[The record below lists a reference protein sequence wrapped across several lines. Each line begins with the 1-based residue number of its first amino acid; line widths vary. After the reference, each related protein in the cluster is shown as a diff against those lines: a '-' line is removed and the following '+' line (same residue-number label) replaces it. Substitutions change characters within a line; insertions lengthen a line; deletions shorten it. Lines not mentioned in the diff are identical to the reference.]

1 MKISCLHAFISHMNT
16 LSTVGWLHTIAG
28 TIAIFIGAY
37 LVIKFKVISSKSN
50 LGTIYLILTTV
61 TAATSL
67 MIFNNGGFNLAHLL
81 GIFALLG
88 VFLGLLFEHK
98 EFFGLSKYFQAI
110 CYTGTML
117 CHLIPGIS
125 EVFTRFP
132 PSQPIANS
140 IFDPILLVSFGIFF
154 LIFLITVLFQIRH
167 LKNNS

>member
-1 MKISCLHAFISHMNT
+1 MNS
-16 LSTVGWLHTIAG
+16 LSTVGWFHTIAG
-28 TIAIFIGAY
+28 MAAIFIGIY
-37 LVIKFKVISSKSN
+37 LISKFKLINSKLN
-50 LGTIYLILTTV
+50 LGKIYLILTV
-61 TAATSL
+61 ITAATSL

-81 GIFALLG
+81 GVFALLG
-88 VFLGLLFEHK
+88 IFLGLLFEHK

-140 IFDPILLVSFGIFF
+140 IFDPILLASFGIFF
-154 LIFLITVLFQIRH
+154 LIFLTTVFFQVRH
-167 LKNNS
+167 LRNNF

>member
-1 MKISCLHAFISHMNT
+1 MNEISL
-16 LSTVGWLHTIAG
+16 VGWFHTIAG
-28 TIAIFIGAY
+28 TLAIFIGIY
-37 LVIKFKVISSKSN
+37 LISKFKVISSKSN

-117 CHLIPGIS
+117 CHLILPESRGRPKPSLRDSHSTLPGGQRLAA
-125 EVFTRFP
+125 FWRP
-132 PSQPIANS
+132 G
-140 IFDPILLVSFGIFF
+140 LLEFRTPRTLEDS
-154 LIFLITVLFQIRH
+154 LC
-167 LKNNS
+167 

>member
-1 MKISCLHAFISHMNT
+1 MNS
-16 LSTVGWLHTIAG
+16 LSTVGWFHTIAG
-28 TIAIFIGAY
+28 MAAIIIGIY
-37 LVIKFKVISSKSN
+37 LISKFKLINSKLN
-50 LGTIYLILTTV
+50 LGKIYLILTV
-61 TAATSL
+61 ITAATSL

-81 GIFALLG
+81 GVFALLG
-88 VFLGLLFEHK
+88 IFLGLLFEHK

-140 IFDPILLVSFGIFF
+140 IFDPILLASFGIFF
-154 LIFLITVLFQIRH
+154 LIFLTTVFFQVRH
-167 LKNNS
+167 LRNNF

>member
-1 MKISCLHAFISHMNT
+1 MNEISV
-16 LSTVGWLHTIAG
+16 VGWFHTIAG
-28 TIAIFIGAY
+28 TAAIFLGLY
-37 LVIKFKVISSKSN
+37 LVTRFKVISSKPN
-50 LGTIYLILTTV
+50 LGKTYLILTTI

-67 MIFNNGGFNLAHLL
+67 MIFNNGVFNVAHLL
-81 GIFALLG
+81 GVFALLG

-98 EFFGLSKYFQAI
+98 EFFGFSKYFQAI

-154 LIFLITVLFQIRH
+154 LIFLITVFLQLRH

>member
-1 MKISCLHAFISHMNT
+1 MNS
-16 LSTVGWLHTIAG
+16 LSTVGWFHTIAG
-28 TIAIFIGAY
+28 TVAIFIGLY
-37 LVIKFKVISSKSN
+37 LVTRFKVISSKPN
-50 LGTIYLILTTV
+50 LGKIYLILTTI

-81 GIFALLG
+81 GVFALLG

-98 EFFGLSKYFQAI
+98 EFFGLSKYLQAT

-140 IFDPILLVSFGIFF
+140 IFDPIL
-154 LIFLITVLFQIRH
+154 
-167 LKNNS
+167 

>member
-1 MKISCLHAFISHMNT
+1 MHVFILNVNS

-28 TIAIFIGAY
+28 TAAIFIGIY
-37 LVIKFKVISSKSN
+37 LILALKVISSKSN
-50 LGTIYLILTTV
+50 LGKIYLMLTAI

-81 GIFALLG
+81 GVFALLG

-98 EFFGLSKYFQAI
+98 EFFGFSKYFQAI

-154 LIFLITVLFQIRH
+154 LIFLITVFFQVRY

>member
-1 MKISCLHAFISHMNT
+1 MDARCFHDRFCQKPRFWAKKKRSLLDSNHVLATTGKSCSNKKVAFSPKEIS
-16 LSTVGWLHTIAG
+16 V
-28 TIAIFIGAY
+28 
-37 LVIKFKVISSKSN
+37 SKE
-50 LGTIYLILTTV
+50 I
-61 TAATSL
+61 
-67 MIFNNGGFNLAHLL
+67 
-81 GIFALLG
+81 LG

-98 EFFGLSKYFQAI
+98 EFFGFSKYFQAI

-125 EVFTRFP
+125 EFFTRFP

-154 LIFLITVLFQIRH
+154 LIFLITVFLQLRH

>member
-1 MKISCLHAFISHMNT
+1 MNS
-16 LSTVGWLHTIAG
+16 LSTVGWFHTISG
-28 TIAIFIGAY
+28 TVAIFIGIY
-37 LVIKFKVISSKSN
+37 LISKFKFISSKSN
-50 LGTIYLILTTV
+50 LGKIYLILTTI

-98 EFFGLSKYFQAI
+98 EFFGLSKYLQAT

-132 PSQPIANS
+132 PNQPIANS

-154 LIFLITVLFQIRH
+154 LMFLITIFFQILY

>member
-1 MKISCLHAFISHMNT
+1 MNS
-16 LSTVGWLHTIAG
+16 LSTIGWFHTIAG
-28 TIAIFIGAY
+28 TTAILLGIY
-37 LVIKFKVISSKSN
+37 LISNFKVICSKSN
-50 LGTIYLILTTV
+50 SGKIYLILTII

-81 GIFALLG
+81 GVFALLG
-88 VFLGLLFEHK
+88 VLFGFLFEHK
-98 EFFGLSKYFQAI
+98 EFFGLSKYFQAF
-110 CYTGTML
+110 CYSGTML

-154 LIFLITVLFQIRH
+154 LIFLMTVFFQLRH

>member
-1 MKISCLHAFISHMNT
+1 MHVFILNVNS

-28 TIAIFIGAY
+28 TAAIFIGIY
-37 LVIKFKVISSKSN
+37 LISALKVISSKSN
-50 LGTIYLILTTV
+50 LGKIYLMLTAI

-81 GIFALLG
+81 GVFALLG

-98 EFFGLSKYFQAI
+98 EFFGFSKYFQAI

-132 PSQPIANS
+132 PSQPIANT

-154 LIFLITVLFQIRH
+154 LIFLITVFFQVRY
-167 LKNNS
+167 LKNNP

>member
-1 MKISCLHAFISHMNT
+1 MNA

-28 TIAIFIGAY
+28 TAAIFIGIS
-37 LVIKFKVISSKSN
+37 LISKFKVFYSKAY
-50 LGTIYLILTTV
+50 LGKTYLILTTI

-81 GIFALLG
+81 GVFALLG

-125 EVFTRFP
+125 EVFTRVP

-154 LIFLITVLFQIRH
+154 LIFLITVFFQILY

>member
-1 MKISCLHAFISHMNT
+1 MNS
-16 LSTVGWLHTIAG
+16 LSTVGWFHTIAG
-28 TIAIFIGAY
+28 TVAIFIGIY
-37 LVIKFKVISSKSN
+37 LISKFKVISSKSN
-50 LGTIYLILTTV
+50 LGKVYLLMTAI

-67 MIFNNGGFNLAHLL
+67 MIFNKGGFNLAHLL
-81 GIFALLG
+81 GVFALLG
-88 VFLGLLFEHK
+88 VFLGLLFEHR
-98 EFFGLSKYFQAI
+98 EFFSLSKYFQAI

-140 IFDPILLVSFGIFF
+140 IFDPILLASFGIFF
-154 LIFLITVLFQIRH
+154 LIFLITVFFQIRH

>member
-1 MKISCLHAFISHMNT
+1 MHVSILKVNS

-28 TIAIFIGAY
+28 TAAIFIGIY
-37 LVIKFKVISSKSN
+37 LILKFKVISSKSN
-50 LGTIYLILTTV
+50 LGTIYLILTTI

-81 GIFALLG
+81 GVFALLG

-98 EFFGLSKYFQAI
+98 EFFGLSKYFQTI

-132 PSQPIANS
+132 PSEPIANS

-154 LIFLITVLFQIRH
+154 VIFLITVFFQILY

>member
-1 MKISCLHAFISHMNT
+1 MHVFILNVDS

-28 TIAIFIGAY
+28 TAAIFTGIY
-37 LVIKFKVISSKSN
+37 LISALKVISSKSN
-50 LGTIYLILTTV
+50 LGKIYLMLTAI

-81 GIFALLG
+81 GVFALLG
-88 VFLGLLFEHK
+88 VFFGLLFEHK
-98 EFFGLSKYFQAI
+98 EFFGFSKYFQAI

-154 LIFLITVLFQIRH
+154 LIFLITVFFQVRY

>member
-1 MKISCLHAFISHMNT
+1 MYS
-16 LSTVGWLHTIAG
+16 LSIVGWFHTIAG
-28 TIAIFIGAY
+28 TLAIFIGIY
-37 LVIKFKVISSKSN
+37 LISKFSVISSKSN
-50 LGTIYLILTTV
+50 LGKIYLILTII

-81 GIFALLG
+81 GVFALLG
-88 VFLGLLFEHK
+88 VFLGFLFEH
-98 EFFGLSKYFQAI
+98 EELFDLSKYFQAI

-125 EVFTRFP
+125 EVFTRVP

-154 LIFLITVLFQIRH
+154 LIYLITVFFQILH

>member
-1 MKISCLHAFISHMNT
+1 MKILFIHVFISHMNA

-28 TIAIFIGAY
+28 TAAIFIGIY
-37 LVIKFKVISSKSN
+37 LISKFKVIYSKAY
-50 LGTIYLILTTV
+50 LGKTYLLLTTI

-81 GIFALLG
+81 GVFALLG

-125 EVFTRFP
+125 EVFTRVP

-154 LIFLITVLFQIRH
+154 LIFLITVFFQILY

>member
-1 MKISCLHAFISHMNT
+1 
-16 LSTVGWLHTIAG
+16 
-28 TIAIFIGAY
+28 
-37 LVIKFKVISSKSN
+37 
-50 LGTIYLILTTV
+50 
-61 TAATSL
+61 

-81 GIFALLG
+81 GVFALLG

-98 EFFGLSKYFQAI
+98 EFFDLSKYFQAI

-154 LIFLITVLFQIRH
+154 LIFLITVFLQLRH

>member
-1 MKISCLHAFISHMNT
+1 MNS
-16 LSTVGWLHTIAG
+16 LSTVGWFHTIAG
-28 TIAIFIGAY
+28 TVAIFIGLY
-37 LVIKFKVISSKSN
+37 LVTRFKVISSKPN
-50 LGTIYLILTTV
+50 LGKIYLILTTI

-81 GIFALLG
+81 GVFALLG

-98 EFFGLSKYFQAI
+98 EFFDLSKYFQAI

-132 PSQPIANS
+132 PSQPVANS

-154 LIFLITVLFQIRH
+154 LIFLITVFFQIRH

>member
-1 MKISCLHAFISHMNT
+1 MNS
-16 LSTVGWLHTIAG
+16 LSTVGWFHTIAG
-28 TIAIFIGAY
+28 TAAIFIGIY
-37 LVIKFKVISSKSN
+37 LISKYKLINSKSN
-50 LGTIYLILTTV
+50 LGKIYLILTAI

-81 GIFALLG
+81 GFFAFLS
-88 VFLGLLFEHK
+88 VFLGLLFENK

-132 PSQPIANS
+132 PSQPIASS
-140 IFDPILLVSFGIFF
+140 IFDPILLAFFGIFF
-154 LIFLITVLFQIRH
+154 LIFLITVFFQIRH
-167 LKNNS
+167 LSNSS

>member
-1 MKISCLHAFISHMNT
+1 MNEISL
-16 LSTVGWLHTIAG
+16 VGWFHTIAG
-28 TIAIFIGAY
+28 TLAIFIGIY
-37 LVIKFKVISSKSN
+37 LISKFKVISSKSN
-50 LGTIYLILTTV
+50 LGKTYLILTTI

-81 GIFALLG
+81 GVFALLG

-98 EFFGLSKYFQAI
+98 EFFGLSKYFQAF
-110 CYTGTML
+110 CYSGTML

-132 PSQPIANS
+132 PNKPIANS
-140 IFDPILLVSFGIFF
+140 IFDPILLISFGVFF
-154 LIFLITVLFQIRH
+154 VIFLITVFFQMLY

>member
-1 MKISCLHAFISHMNT
+1 MNS
-16 LSTVGWLHTIAG
+16 LSTVGWFHTIAG
-28 TIAIFIGAY
+28 TAAIFIGIY
-37 LVIKFKVISSKSN
+37 LVSKFKVISSKPN
-50 LGTIYLILTTV
+50 LGKTYLILTTI

-81 GIFALLG
+81 GVFALLG

-98 EFFGLSKYFQAI
+98 EFFGLSKYLQAT

-132 PSQPIANS
+132 PNQPIANS

-154 LIFLITVLFQIRH
+154 LMFLITIFFQILY
-167 LKNNS
+167 LKNIS

>member
-1 MKISCLHAFISHMNT
+1 MNEISL
-16 LSTVGWLHTIAG
+16 VGWFHTIAG
-28 TIAIFIGAY
+28 TLAIFIGIY
-37 LVIKFKVISSKSN
+37 LISKFKVISSKSN
-50 LGTIYLILTTV
+50 LGKIYLILTAV

-88 VFLGLLFEHK
+88 VFLGLLFGHK

-154 LIFLITVLFQIRH
+154 VIFLITIFFQIRH
-167 LKNNS
+167 LKNSS

>member
-1 MKISCLHAFISHMNT
+1 MNA
-16 LSTVGWLHTIAG
+16 LSTVGWFHTIAG
-28 TIAIFIGAY
+28 TVAIFIGIY
-37 LVIKFKVISSKSN
+37 LISKFKVISSKSN
-50 LGTIYLILTTV
+50 FGKIYLILTTI

-67 MIFNNGGFNLAHLL
+67 MIFNNGGLNLAHLL
-81 GIFALLG
+81 GVFALLG
-88 VFLGLLFEHK
+88 IFLGLLFEHK
-98 EFFGLSKYFQAI
+98 EFFGLSKYFQVI

-132 PSQPIANS
+132 ASQPIANS

-154 LIFLITVLFQIRH
+154 VIFLITVFFQILH

>member
-1 MKISCLHAFISHMNT
+1 MNEISL
-16 LSTVGWLHTIAG
+16 VGWFHTIAG
-28 TIAIFIGAY
+28 TAAIFIGIY
-37 LVIKFKVISSKSN
+37 LISKFKVIYSKAF
-50 LGTIYLILTTV
+50 LGKTYLVLTTI

-81 GIFALLG
+81 GVFALLG

-98 EFFGLSKYFQAI
+98 EFFGFSKYFQAI

-154 LIFLITVLFQIRH
+154 LIFLITVIFQIRH

>member
-1 MKISCLHAFISHMNT
+1 M
-16 LSTVGWLHTIAG
+16 
-28 TIAIFIGAY
+28 
-37 LVIKFKVISSKSN
+37 
-50 LGTIYLILTTV
+50 LTTI

-67 MIFNNGGFNLAHLL
+67 MIFNNGGFNVAHLL
-81 GIFALLG
+81 GVFALLG

-98 EFFGLSKYFQAI
+98 EFFGFSKYFQAI

-132 PSQPIANS
+132 PSHPIANS

-154 LIFLITVLFQIRH
+154 LIFLITVFFQIRH

>member
-1 MKISCLHAFISHMNT
+1 MHVFILNVDS
-16 LSTVGWLHTIAG
+16 LSTVGWLHTITG
-28 TIAIFIGAY
+28 TAAIFTGIY
-37 LVIKFKVISSKSN
+37 LISKFKVISSKSN
-50 LGTIYLILTTV
+50 LGTIYLILTTI

-81 GIFALLG
+81 GVFALLG
-88 VFLGLLFEHK
+88 VFFGLLFEHK
-98 EFFGLSKYFQAI
+98 EFFGFSKYFQAI

-154 LIFLITVLFQIRH
+154 LIFLITVFFQIRY